1 MAYGV
6 FVPLR
11 PIGFTSVAAILE
23 EHLEVIKE
31 HGEAYFSTSIR
42 INPKKGEDLKYLL
55 IRDDKKF
62 YLGKVK
68 GYRFFEG
75 KGIPKD
81 SDKLSPSKYS
91 NIPEKHWFKL
101 VSLNQ
106 VSEEVVRTLLLVND
120 EARFKYHDVATY
132 LECSPRIQTFYW
144 MGGDNL

>member
-1 MAYGV
+1 MAYGIYI
-6 FVPLR
+6 PMR
-11 PIGFTSVAAILE
+11 PIGFSSIEAIVE
-23 EHLEVIKE
+23 DHLKVIKE
-31 HGEAYFSTSIR
+31 CGEVYFSTSIR
-42 INPKKGEDLKYLL
+42 INPKKGEDLKFLL
-55 IRDDKKF
+55 IKNSESY

-91 NIPEKHWFKL
+91 DIPEKHWFKL
-101 VSLNQ
+101 ASLNQ

-120 EARFKYHDVATY
+120 EARSKYHDVATY

>member
-6 FVPLR
+6 YVPLR
-11 PIGFTSVAAILE
+11 PIGFTSIAAILE

-55 IRDDKKF
+55 IKNNDRF
-62 YLGKVK
+62 YLGKIK
-68 GYRFFEG
+68 RYTYFAD

-81 SDKLSPSKYS
+81 SEELSPSKYS
-91 NIPEKHWFKL
+91 DIPEKHWFKL
-101 VSLNQ
+101 ASLNQ

-132 LECSPRIQTFYW
+132 LEYSARIQTFYW
-144 MGGDNL
+144 MGDDNL